1 MNIEEQVELLM
12 QGTEYGDE
20 ELKKAMTNELRQR
33 LLDAQNEGRPLRV
46 YCGYDPT
53 STDLHLGHTITMQ
66 KLRQFQDL
74 GHEVT
79 FLIGS
84 YTALVG
90 DPSDKNKARPIL
102 TEEQVAHNART
113 YSEQAFRVLDRQK
126 TKVRYN
132 GEWLS
137 ELSLVDLIRLA
148 QNFTVQQFMARENFA
163 NRLEKGEAIF
173 LHETFYALMQGYDA
187 VAMQTDVQVGGT
199 DQLFNIIVAGR
210 KLQEAL
216 GQKPLVGIIT
226 GILPGTDGV
235 QRMSKST
242 GNIVP
247 INTGAEDMYGKLMS
261 IPDFAMGK
269 YIRLATRWNPHEIE
283 AFENEVQSGQL
294 HPRDAKM
301 KVALEITSIFY
312 GDVDAQRAQDAFVKT
327 FQQKEM
333 PDEMPEFQLQP
344 GQTVL
349 DVILAANMAASRSEA
364 RRLFDQKGVRLDGE
378 TIERSDTAF
387 PHPGVLQVG
396 KRKFLR
402 VK

>member
-33 LLDAQNEGRPLRV
+33 LLDAQKEGRPLRV
-46 YCGYDPT
+46 YCGFDPT
-53 STDLHLGHTITMQ
+53 HVDLHLGHTIPMR

-74 GHEVT
+74 GHDVT

-102 TEEQVAHNART
+102 TEEQVAVNSRT
-113 YSEQAFRVLDRQK
+113 YTEQAFRVLDRTK
-126 TKVRYN
+126 TSIRYN

-137 ELSLVDLIRLA
+137 ELSLVDLIRLG
-148 QNFTVQQFMARENFA
+148 QNFTVQQFLARENFA
-163 NRLEKGEAIF
+163 NRLEKGEAIY

-187 VAMQTDVQVGGT
+187 VAQQTDVQVGGT

-247 INTGAEDMYGKLMS
+247 INAGAEDMYGKLMS

-269 YIRLATRWNPHEIE
+269 YMRLVTRWSPHEIE
-283 AFENEVQSGQL
+283 QIEKGVEAGTL
-294 HPRDAKM
+294 HPRDTKM
-301 KVALEITSIFY
+301 KLAFEITSIFY
-312 GDVDAQRAQDAFVKT
+312 NDAEAQKAQDAFVKT
-327 FQQKEM
+327 FQQKET
-333 PDEMPEFQLQP
+333 PDEMPEYEMQS

-349 DVILAANMAASRSEA
+349 DVILAAKMAASKSEA

-378 TIERSDTAF
+378 TVERGDTAF

>member
-12 QGTEYGDE
+12 LGTEYGDE
-20 ELKKAMTNELRQR
+20 DLKKAMTNELRQR
-33 LLDAQNEGRPLRV
+33 LIEAEKEGRPLRV

-53 STDLHLGHTITMQ
+53 STDLHLGHTITMR

-74 GHEVT
+74 GHDVT

-113 YSEQAFRVLDRQK
+113 YSEQAFRVLDPAK

-137 ELSLVDLIRLA
+137 ELSLVDLIRLG
-148 QNFTVQQFMARENFA
+148 QNFTVQQFLARENFA
-163 NRLEKGEAIF
+163 NRLERGEAIY

-187 VAMQTDVQVGGT
+187 VAQKTDVQVGGT

-226 GILPGTDGV
+226 GILPGTDGT

-247 INTGAEDMYGKLMS
+247 INSGADDMYGKLMS

-269 YIRLATRWNPHEIE
+269 YMRLATRWSPHDIE
-283 AFENEVQSGQL
+283 VFEKNVESGGI

-301 KVALEITSIFY
+301 KIAHEIVSIFY
-312 GDVDAQRAQDAFVKT
+312 GDADARKAQDIFVRT
-327 FQQKEM
+327 FQQKEV
-333 PDEMPEFQLQP
+333 PDEIPEYDLKP
-344 GQTVL
+344 DQTVL
-349 DVILAANMAASRSEA
+349 DVILDAKMAVSKSEA

-378 TIERSDTAF
+378 TVERGDVKF

-402 VK
+402 AK